1 MKILYCAIDQTVPG
15 TKGGSVHVTA
25 VAEGLGALGHEVHV
39 LVTPGDGPMPER
51 TGIQWIA
58 MSPPLGS
65 SKLRWL
71 RRGAVREIAARLR
84 PDVIMER
91 YYNFG
96 GEGILTAREIG
107 ARAVLEVNA
116 PVIDHPGSPK
126 ALVDRALVVKP
137 MQRRRERICAAS
149 DLIVTPS
156 AAILPPGTPRDK
168 VIELEWGADTD
179 RFHPGA
185 EGPLPFTRPP
195 GVLAVFAGAFRSWH
209 GAVNLALAIKELE
222 KRGRSNVGALFIGDG
237 PELPRVRTEAA
248 GSKNV
253 IFTGPVPHE
262 RMPACLAAADIGVAP
277 FDLSAHKPLALGF
290 YWSPLKIFEYMA
302 SGLPIVAPAADRIPR
317 LVEGGVEGLL
327 YQPASPVTGL
337 ADALERLT
345 DATLRA
351 RLGAAAR
358 ERAVRDYSWRAHC
371 EALDPPSRN
380 SNHRDTE
387 AQRHLLERQ
396 ERQMK
401 TICVALPWW

>member
-1 MKILYCAIDQTVPG
+1 MKILYCAIDQIVPG

-25 VAEGLGALGHEVHV
+25 VAEGLAALGHDVHV
-39 LVTPGDGPMPER
+39 LVTPGDGPMPV
-51 TGIQWIA
+51 THGVHWIP

-71 RRGAVREIAARLR
+71 RRGAVRELAARIR

-96 GEGILTAREIG
+96 GEGILSAREIG

-126 ALVDRALVVKP
+126 ALVDRALVVRP

-156 AAILPPGTPRDK
+156 AAILPPGTPGAK

-195 GVLAVFAGAFRSWH
+195 GLLAVFAGAFRNWH
-209 GAVNLALAIKELE
+209 GAANLARAIRELE
-222 KRGRSNVGALFIGDG
+222 SRGRTDIGALFIGDG
-237 PELPRVRTEAA
+237 PELARVKTEAA
-248 GSKNV
+248 SSASM
-253 IFTGPVPHE
+253 IFTGAIAHE

-277 FDLSAHKPLALGF
+277 FDLGAHKPLALGF

-302 SGLPIVAPAADRIPR
+302 AGLPVVAPAADRIPR

-327 YQPASPVTGL
+327 YQPASPVVGL

-345 DATLRA
+345 DTTLRK

-371 EALDPPSRN
+371 EALDRAISGIHNTEEQR
-380 SNHRDTE
+380 HRDISLKDKE
-387 AQRHLLERQ
+387 DKGKH
-396 ERQMK
+396 
-401 TICVALPWW
+401 

>member
-1 MKILYCAIDQTVPG
+1 MRILYCAIDQTVPG
-15 TKGGSVHVTA
+15 TKGGSVHVAA
-25 VAEGLGALGHEVHV
+25 VAEGLAALGHDVHV
-39 LVTPGDGPMPER
+39 LVTRGEGSMPAGDFVH
-51 TGIQWIA
+51 WIP

-65 SKLRWL
+65 SKLRWM
-71 RRGAVREIAARLR
+71 RRGAVREIAERLR

-96 GEGILTAREIG
+96 GEGILNARAIG

-126 ALVDRALVVKP
+126 ARVDRALLVRP

-156 AAILPPGTPRDK
+156 AAILPPGTAREK

-179 RFHPGA
+179 RFQPGA
-185 EGPLPFTRPP
+185 TGQLPFTRPP

-209 GAVNLALAIKELE
+209 GAVNFTRAIKELHG
-222 KRGRSNVGALFIGDG
+222 RGRTDVGALFIGDG
-237 PELPRVRTEAA
+237 PELARVRTEAA
-248 GSKNV
+248 GLTGV
-253 IFTGPVPHE
+253 IFTGAVPHD

-277 FDLSAHKPLALGF
+277 FDLAAHKPLALGF

-302 SGLPIVAPAADRIPR
+302 AGLPVVAPAADRIPR

-327 YQPASPVTGL
+327 YQPAAPITGL
-337 ADALERLT
+337 AGALEQLT
-345 DATLRA
+345 DATLRT

-371 EALDPPSRN
+371 EALDRAF
-380 SNHRDTE
+380 RAT
-387 AQRHLLERQ
+387 
-396 ERQMK
+396 
-401 TICVALPWW
+401 